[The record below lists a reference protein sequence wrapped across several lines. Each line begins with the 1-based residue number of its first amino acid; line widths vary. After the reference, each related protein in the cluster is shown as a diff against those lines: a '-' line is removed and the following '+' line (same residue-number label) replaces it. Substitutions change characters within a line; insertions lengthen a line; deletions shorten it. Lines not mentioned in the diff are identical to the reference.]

1 LVGNAVLAGE
11 CSHFTKYAVLV
22 SIQKPKTEHMRK
34 FATLVACFVLFAGQ
48 LLAQTDRTVT
58 GTVTDEKGAP
68 LTGVT
73 VTALG
78 SDRKVSATA
87 LTDGSGKFSIKVTS
101 QARSLQFAY
110 VGLEEQSVSISG
122 KNSVS
127 VKLSSASSNLSEVV
141 VVGYGTQR
149 KKDATGSAATVA
161 GAAIAQKPIQ
171 SFEAGLAGRA
181 AGVQITVPNGVLNT
195 PPVFRIRGTNSI
207 SLSSY
212 PLIVVDGVPTF
223 TGDFSATSAA
233 GNALASINP
242 NDIESIDIAKDAAAT
257 AIYGSRA
264 ANGVVFITTKKGK
277 SGKAKVTYDGWVGWT
292 KAFRLP
298 EVLDA
303 FQYTDFKNNAVNN
316 NPGQLTTLGANPF
329 KLTNGPDGKPIN
341 TNWYDY
347 IYRQGFQHSHNVNI
361 QGGNDNTRYY
371 FSLGYTKQ
379 EGIVQKNDFERKNM
393 LFNIDSRLNKVA
405 SVGGKLSYSNEINT
419 ASASSGSL
427 NGEAFNTAGLGRI
440 ALVNAPNVSPFN
452 NDGSYNIAAN
462 NVVGSM
468 SNNVPQVG
476 FYNPAQIL
484 ALNRSNS
491 ETNHMQANAYIELK
505 PVSWITLR
513 SLYGIDY
520 INVDNEIFQ
529 NPFHGD
535 GFSAAGNASSTYS
548 KNKTYLWT
556 NTLQADRTF
565 GKHNINL
572 LAGTEQ
578 QRRTGVGFGIN
589 RQTLSDPAY
598 TVIQAG
604 YTVNNPTG
612 LGYGENYL
620 LSAFGRLNYNFDRK
634 YYLSGNIRQDEYS
647 ALGQKKGIFWGASA
661 GYEISQEKFWSD
673 AKLDKVLNSFKL
685 RGSYGKVGN
694 IGGIG
699 DYSTFSTFG
708 SGIYGGLATLAF
720 SSAGNPNL
728 KWETSKKLDFGF
740 NASALNNRL
749 SVEFAY
755 FKNNIDELILNVSQ
769 APSTGLGTV
778 PANVGSMYNK
788 GIELT
793 ISGTPIQK
801 KDFSWTSQFN
811 ITTVKNEVTALD
823 PTLPEIITSTSGL
836 ESVNRTKVGY
846 PLGYL
851 FVVRTGGVDPATGR
865 RIFINSAGN
874 NVLYQF
880 VAPTGQFNYS
890 NPDNT
895 RYVGPGG
902 ATSISQG
909 ADGIYYQNSMPKIF
923 GGFDNTFHYK
933 DFDLNIQLTYQADF
947 YVYYGT
953 NAGLRDQ
960 RFWNNS
966 TDMLRAWKKAGDVTD
981 IPKSVYLDN
990 VSNGSAIPL
999 DVNVFKGDFIKLRG
1013 VTLSYNLPKNLLDR
1027 AKISSARFYISGQ
1040 NLAVWTKYP
1049 GPDPEVS
1056 SNGNSTTG
1064 QGVDR
1069 NTISN
1074 ARTITVGINVGF

>member
-1 LVGNAVLAGE
+1 
-11 CSHFTKYAVLV
+11 
-22 SIQKPKTEHMRK
+22 
-34 FATLVACFVLFAGQ
+34 
-48 LLAQTDRTVT
+48 
-58 GTVTDEKGAP
+58 
-68 LTGVT
+68 
-73 VTALG
+73 
-78 SDRKVSATA
+78 
-87 LTDGSGKFSIKVTS
+87 
-101 QARSLQFAY
+101 
-110 VGLEEQSVSISG
+110 
-122 KNSVS
+122 
-127 VKLSSASSNLSEVV
+127 
-141 VVGYGTQR
+141 
-149 KKDATGSAATVA
+149 
-161 GAAIAQKPIQ
+161 
-171 SFEAGLAGRA
+171 
-181 AGVQITVPNGVLNT
+181 
-195 PPVFRIRGTNSI
+195 
-207 SLSSY
+207 
-212 PLIVVDGVPTF
+212 VDGVPTF
-223 TGDFSATSAA
+223 TGDFSSTSAA

-292 KAFRLP
+292 KSYRLP
-298 EVLDA
+298 ELLNA
-303 FQYTDFKNNAVNN
+303 TQYTDFKNNAVNN
-316 NPGQLTTLGANPF
+316 NPGQLASLGANPF
-329 KLTNGPDGKPIN
+329 KLTNGPDGQPIN

-347 IYRQGFQHSHNVNI
+347 VYRQGFQHSHNVNV
-361 QGGNDNTRYY
+361 QGGNENTRYY
-371 FSLGYTKQ
+371 FSMGYTKQ
-379 EGIVQKNDFERKNM
+379 EGIVQKNTFERKNI
-393 LFNIDSRLNKVA
+393 LFNIDHRLNKVA
-405 SVGGKLSYSNEINT
+405 AMGGKLSYSNELNN

-452 NDGSYNIAAN
+452 NDGTYNIAAN

-468 SNNVPQVG
+468 NNNIPQVG

-491 ETNHMQANAYIELK
+491 ETNHMQANAYLEIK
-505 PVSWITLR
+505 PVSWITLKT
-513 SLYGIDY
+513 LYGIDY

-535 GFSAAGNASSTYS
+535 GFSAAGSATSTYG
-548 KNKTYLWT
+548 KYKTYLWT
-556 NTLQADRTF
+556 NTIQADRTF
-565 GKHNINL
+565 GKHSINV

-578 QRRTGVGFGIN
+578 QRRTSVGFGLN

-604 YTVNNPTG
+604 YTVNNPSG
-612 LGYGENYL
+612 LAYGENYL
-620 LSAFGRLNYNFDRK
+620 LSSFGRLNYNFDRK
-634 YYLSGNIRQDEYS
+634 YFLSGNVRQDEYS
-647 ALGQKKGIFWGASA
+647 ALGEKRGIFWGASA
-661 GYEISQEKFWSD
+661 GYEISQEKFWTD

-728 KWETSKKLDFGF
+728 KWETSKKLDYGF
-740 NASALNNRL
+740 TATALNNRL

-755 FKNNIDELILNVSQ
+755 FKNNIDELILNVQQS
-769 APSTGLGTV
+769 PSTGLGTV

-788 GIELT
+788 GLELT

-801 KDFSWTSQFN
+801 KDFSWTSSFN

-836 ESVNRTKVGY
+836 ESVNKTKVGY

-874 NVLYQF
+874 QVLYQF

-902 ATSISQG
+902 ATAISQG
-909 ADGIYYQNSMPKIF
+909 SDGVYYQNSMPKIF
-923 GGFDNTFHYK
+923 GGFENTFHYK
-933 DFDLNIQLTYQADF
+933 EFDLNIQLTYQADF

-966 TDMLRAWKKAGDVTD
+966 TDMLRAWKKGGDITD

-999 DVNVFKGDFIKLRG
+999 DINVFKGDFIKLRG
-1013 VTLSYNLPKNLLDR
+1013 VTLSYNLPKKLLER
-1027 AKISSARFYISGQ
+1027 AKIASARFYVMGQ

-1069 NTISN
+1069 NTIGN
-1074 ARTITVGINVGF
+1074 ARTITVGLNVGF